1 MGYAIIILLLVI
13 SIVINVVLYRKLN
26 KQSNSNTNQ
35 ILDIIHKQD
44 KEEKEKLWGEFRN
57 K

>member
-1 MGYAIIILLLVI
+1 MGYAIIIILLVI
-13 SIVINVVLYRKLN
+13 SIAINIVLYRKLN

>member
-1 MGYAIIILLLVI
+1 MGYAIIIILLVI
-13 SIVINVVLYRKLN
+13 SIAINIVLYRKLN

-44 KEEKEKLWGEFRN
+44 KEDKEKLWGEFRN

>member
-13 SIVINVVLYRKLN
+13 SIVINIVLYRKLN

>member
-1 MGYAIIILLLVI
+1 MGYAIIIILLVI
-13 SIVINVVLYRKLN
+13 SIAINIVLYRKLN

-44 KEEKEKLWGEFRN
+44 KEDKEKLGGEFRN